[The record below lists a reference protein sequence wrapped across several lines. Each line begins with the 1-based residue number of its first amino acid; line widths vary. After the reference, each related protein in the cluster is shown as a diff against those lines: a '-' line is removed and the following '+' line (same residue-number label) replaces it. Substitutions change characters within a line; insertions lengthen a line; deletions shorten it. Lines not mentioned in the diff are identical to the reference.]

1 MRRTRNGGPQGL
13 CVWVTVLF
21 CEFGGAVAHGRS
33 VTTAVL
39 SMAEFGFCLVGCV
52 CVCERERERQASVS
66 LEESQ
71 PGRRPSPS
79 RAENMNL
86 R

>member
-1 MRRTRNGGPQGL
+1 MRRTRPRRSSRSL
-13 CVWVTVLF
+13 CVWVTLIF

-39 SMAEFGFCLVGCV
+39 SVGECGFCLVGCV
-52 CVCERERERQASVS
+52 CEREREGERQRALKIVN
-66 LEESQ
+66 LEE
-71 PGRRPSPS
+71 GRR
-79 RAENMNL
+79 R